1 MELGSNQISNAIT
14 TGLAAYARTARFADL
29 PEAARREG
37 ARSIVNILG
46 CTIGGARHPGV
57 DIVDDA
63 LRGMTG
69 EGAASLSGR
78 GRRTD
83 ALHAPLIDC
92 LASSID
98 SFDDTHEQAMLH
110 PSSPVF
116 SAARHWRKPG
126 RCPAR
131 CC

>member
-14 TGLAAYARTARFADL
+14 ADLAAYARTARFGDL

-37 ARSIVNILG
+37 VRSIVNILG

-78 GRRTD
+78 RTD
-83 ALHAPLIDC
+83 ALHAPLINC

-116 SAARHWRKPG
+116 SAARH
-126 RCPAR
+126 
-131 CC
+131 